1 MQFLRP
7 QSFLTLLLTGFVF
20 VLLPLL
26 TALFTSI
33 HLLDSLVSQ
42 GAEAVYDSVDLVH
55 SSRHLFT
62 LLNDEERKIRIYN
75 VLSDSESLENLN
87 KVHSEIREV
96 IKQLSGMQKNERH
109 DPQIDAFS
117 KLELHLVTAI
127 NNKSL
132 GSKNPVLEKQEKE
145 NLLESYESL
154 HSLAKEIEKNGN
166 NVMLAN
172 INGLEKSVSKGKEA
186 LIFQTTC
193 LVLFT
198 VFLMVLFV
206 ILLFKPVRQ
215 IDRAINRLGEGDFGT
230 EIEVAGPKDLEL
242 LGRKLNWLR
251 RRLADL
257 DREKVRLV
265 AHISHELKTPLASI
279 TEGASLLYDE
289 LAGPVTAKQ
298 KNVLRI
304 LNKNSARLQELI
316 QKILD
321 FNMAK
326 ARQQPGELELLF
338 LHILMKQV
346 LTNHQNAILTRKIVL
361 RVTLE
366 KIQILGN
373 KQQITTIFDNL
384 LSNAIKFTPDQGDI
398 TVQITENA
406 KMAQCLVADSGPG
419 IKKEERSLIFP
430 PFSQGKQPTSE
441 SVKSS
446 GLGLAISSE
455 YAENHGGCLRLLKSA
470 KGACFE
476 LILPVMET
484 NNA

>member
-7 QSFLTLLLTGFVF
+7 QSFLTLLLTGFIF

-26 TALFTSI
+26 IALFTSI
-33 HLLDSLVSQ
+33 HLLDNLVNQ

-55 SSRHLFT
+55 SSRHLST
-62 LLNDEERKIRIYN
+62 LLNDEERKIRIYY
-75 VLSDSESLENLN
+75 VLGDTESLENLN
-87 KVHSEIREV
+87 KVHSEIRDV
-96 IKQLSGMQKNERH
+96 VRQLSNMQKDERH
-109 DPQIDAFS
+109 VQKIDAFS
-117 KLELHLVTAI
+117 KLELQLVTSI
-127 NNKSL
+127 NTKSED
-132 GSKNPVLEKQEKE
+132 STNPILQKQEKE
-145 NLLESYESL
+145 HLFESYEQL
-154 HSLAKEIEKNGN
+154 DSLAKEIEKTGN

-172 INGLEKSVSKGKEA
+172 INGLKKSVSRGKET
-186 LIFQTTC
+186 LIFQTSF

-198 VFLMVLFV
+198 IFLMVLFV
-206 ILLFKPVRQ
+206 VLLSKPVRQ
-215 IDRAINRLGEGDFGT
+215 IDRAINRLGEGDFAT
-230 EIEVAGPKDLEL
+230 DIEVAGPKDLEL
-242 LGRKLNWLR
+242 LGHKLNWLR
-251 RRLADL
+251 CRLADL

-279 TEGASLLYDE
+279 TEGASLLQDE
-289 LAGPVTAKQ
+289 LVGPVTSKQ

-326 ARQQPGELELLF
+326 ARQQPGEIEPLY
-338 LHILMKQV
+338 LHILMEKV
-346 LTNHQNAILTRKIVL
+346 LTNHQNAILTREITLKVSL
-361 RVTLE
+361 ERV
-366 KIQILGN
+366 QIRGN
-373 KQQITTIFDNL
+373 KQQLTTVFDNL
-384 LSNAIKFTPDQGDI
+384 LSNAVKFTPDRGEI
-398 TVQITENA
+398 TVQIKKKA
-406 KMAQCLVADSGPG
+406 KMVHCLVADSGPG
-419 IKKEERSLIFP
+419 IKKEDRSLIFP

-455 YAENHGGCLRLLKSA
+455 YAENHGGCLRLLKSE

-476 LILPVMET
+476 LILPVLET